1 MSRDAPG
8 NLETLRAFVNT
19 AELDAGRDAVS
30 TPEALGA
37 WLVDHGLLAPGETVD
52 GAGHR
57 RALRLREAL
66 RRLGEANHDGRPDQA
81 ASQEVDGVAREAPLV
96 VRLGEGGVAGLEAAG
111 QGVDAAL
118 ARLLAILYTATAAG
132 TWPRFKVCGNDTCRW
147 AFYDQSKNQSGLFCG
162 TACGNAVHA
171 RAYRRRK
178 AAGSVP
184 VG

>member
-1 MSRDAPG
+1 MSREAPG
-8 NLETLRAFVNT
+8 DLETLRAFVNT
-19 AELDAGRDAVS
+19 AEFDTGRDALA
-30 TPEALGA
+30 TPEAMQVWLGE
-37 WLVDHGLLAPGETVD
+37 HGLLSPEETVD

-66 RRLGEANHDGRPDQA
+66 RRLGQANHDGRPDPA
-81 ASQEVDGVAREAPLV
+81 ASEEVDAVAREAPLV
-96 VRLGEGGVAGLEAAG
+96 VCLGEGGIAGLHAAG
-111 QGVDAAL
+111 RGANAAL

-178 AAGSVP
+178 ATGAISAG
-184 VG
+184 